1 MSAYDKVTIDTF
13 LKNQLQL
20 FPEQVAEDFEEA
32 SDFLEDLCAIVCK
45 NKKEVLDY
53 IKEEMDAEGMT
64 DAELLA
70 SPEVFALP
78 DGRYLIV
85 EG

>member
-1 MSAYDKVTIDTF
+1 MATYDKLTVDTF

-20 FPEQVAEDFEEA
+20 FPEQVADNQEEA
-32 SDFLEDLCAIVCK
+32 QEFLEDLCALVCK
-45 NKKEVLDY
+45 NKKEVLNY
-53 IKEEMDAEGMT
+53 LKEEMDVEGMT
-64 DAELLA
+64 DQELLA
-70 SPEVFALP
+70 SPEVFALD